1 MTNLSPNFP
10 EVIAA
15 AIFDFDETMIDL
27 EEQHTHADAALCRA
41 MGNDHSEM
49 PEAFRF
55 SSGRRII
62 DNIRE
67 MRAFFAWTK
76 DEAALFAVRQR
87 LFDEACASSPLEL
100 MPGVE
105 QAVRRLHEGG
115 MRMAITSSAVRS
127 GIEAVLRRFD
137 LLQCFELIVD
147 GGEVERGKPDPEAYA
162 VTARKLQVEP
172 KQCIVFEDSQ
182 VGVEAAKRAGMFCVA
197 VRNPTARLP
206 QDLREAD
213 AVLDSLEDLDVDGLL
228 LRR

>member
-1 MTNLSPNFP
+1 MTSLARDFP

-41 MGNDHSEM
+41 MGSDHALM
-49 PEAFRF
+49 PESFRF

-67 MRAFFAWTK
+67 MRAFFDWK
-76 DEAALFAVRQR
+76 DDEDKLFEIRQR
-87 LFDEACASSPLEL
+87 LFDEACASSELAL

-105 QAVRRLHEGG
+105 SAVHRLHEGG
-115 MRMAITSSAVRS
+115 MRLAITSSAVRS

-137 LLQCFELIVD
+137 LFQCFQLIVD
-147 GGEVERGKPDPEAYA
+147 GSEVEQGKPDPEAYE
-162 VTARKLQVEP
+162 VTARKLRVAPED
-172 KQCIVFEDSQ
+172 CIVFEDSQ
-182 VGVEAAKRAGMFCVA
+182 IGVESAKGAGMFCIA

-206 QDLREAD
+206 QDLRGAD
-213 AVLDSLEDLDVDGLL
+213 AVLESFEDLDVEALL

>member
-1 MTNLSPNFP
+1 MKSLTRDFP
-10 EVIAA
+10 YAIAA

-27 EEQHTHADAALCRA
+27 EAQHTHADAELCRA
-41 MGNDHSEM
+41 MGNDHAQM
-49 PEAFRF
+49 PESFRF

-67 MRAFFAWTK
+67 MRAFFGWKK
-76 DEAALFAVRQR
+76 DELALFEIRQR
-87 LFDEACASSPLEL
+87 LFDEACASAELEL

-105 QAVRRLHEGG
+105 RAVRRLHEGG

-137 LLQCFELIVD
+137 LLDCFEMIVD
-147 GGEVERGKPDPEAYA
+147 GSEVEQGKPDPEAYE
-162 VTARKLQVEP
+162 VTARKLRVEP
-172 KQCIVFEDSQ
+172 QDCIVFEDSQ

-206 QDLREAD
+206 QDLEGAD
-213 AVLDSLEDLDVDGLL
+213 AVLDSFEYLDVDALL